1 MSTTESALGET
12 FQIVGGIYRGPCL
25 QNCNTL
31 PQEAKPFVVAC
42 IGPGVEIVALSFIS
56 LFFGYDNL
64 IFDMGSG
71 DLIKAGRGEGGGWGK
86 PPRHM
91 NAPIVAPSYIHYITQ
106 NIGHTLT
113 SRSD

>member
-42 IGPGVEIVALSFIS
+42 FGPGVEIVALGFIS
-56 LFFGYDNL
+56 LFFVYDNL
-64 IFDMGSG
+64 MSDMGSAG
-71 DLIKAGRGEGGGWGK
+71 ELIKAGGGGGLK
-86 PPRHM
+86 
-91 NAPIVAPSYIHYITQ
+91 NAPSYERNYFCT
-106 NIGHTLT
+106 
-113 SRSD
+113 

>member
-42 IGPGVEIVALSFIS
+42 FGPGVEIVALSFIS
-56 LFFGYDNL
+56 LFL
-64 IFDMGSG
+64 DM
-71 DLIKAGRGEGGGWGK
+71 
-86 PPRHM
+86 
-91 NAPIVAPSYIHYITQ
+91 IT
-106 NIGHTLT
+106 
-113 SRSD
+113 

>member
-42 IGPGVEIVALSFIS
+42 FGPGVEIVALTSKALF
-56 LFFGYDNL
+56 LFFSGYDNL
-64 IFDMGSG
+64 ISDMGSAG
-71 DLIKAGRGEGGGWGK
+71 DLIKAGGRLK
-86 PPRHM
+86 
-91 NAPIVAPSYIHYITQ
+91 NAPSYERNYFCT
-106 NIGHTLT
+106 
-113 SRSD
+113 